1 MGKSS
6 VRMGGFVS
14 AKIIAVKDIALFVVE
29 NGKCSITPKYQNDII
44 DLDITK
50 NGVDVQAPSSTSKSG
65 QIFSINIRIE
75 LKFFENHKFNSFN
88 KYLALLELP
97 TGETHVFGTPAFP
110 LVITEENTYSKTP
123 SGKQAGI
130 LNMAGKQPNNVLILS

>member
-1 MGKSS
+1 
-6 VRMGGFVS
+6 MGGFVS
-14 AKIIAVKDIALFVVE
+14 ARIIAIEDIAQFFLT
-29 NGKCSITPKYQNDII
+29 NGKCVIWPKEEKDFTI
-44 DLDITK
+44 LDITK
-50 NGVDVQAPSSTSKSG
+50 NGVDVQAPCSTSKSG